1 MNTKVIAIANN
12 KGGSGKTTSSGVMG
26 QLLALLG
33 KKVLLIDGD
42 ESGNLSLLL
51 NQHDDDPQEVIDGL
65 IPGERKNIHE
75 LFKYRYSTYDDVR
88 QCIYS
93 TQIPNLDII
102 PSSKR
107 HSKTQTILFMNSA
120 KNNNVILKRAI
131 KCIKDD
137 YDFILIDN
145 APGQDILTV
154 NTFFAC
160 DLLLIPVRSEMYSY
174 KGVLETIDSIL
185 TIGEE
190 HDLDINLCGVFESQA
205 DARTDNFK
213 ILSSQYT
220 DLLGEKYLPH
230 VRKDVKLAELNT
242 TFCPIS
248 TFMLG
253 PKSNRSGAIL
263 DYMQLIL
270 NLNILD
276 TDTFDKL
283 TKLRDALLND
293 ATPNEIKEVLVHG

>member
-1 MNTKVIAIANN
+1 MSATVIAIDNN
-12 KGGSGKTTSSGVMG
+12 KGGSGKTTATGVLG
-26 QLLALLG
+26 QLLALVG

-51 NQHDDDPQEVIDGL
+51 NQHEDDPQEVIDG
-65 IPGERKNIHE
+65 IVPGERKNIHE

-88 QCIYS
+88 QCIYP

-160 DLLLIPVRSEMYSY
+160 DMLLIPVRSEMYSY

-185 TIGEE
+185 TISEE
-190 HDLDINLCGVFESQA
+190 HELDINLGGVFESQA
-205 DARTDNFK
+205 EERTDNFK
-213 ILSSQYT
+213 SLSLKYT
-220 DLLGEKYLPH
+220 ELLGDQYLTH
-230 VRKDVKLAELNT
+230 IRKDVKLAQLNT
-242 TFCPIS
+242 EFCPIS
-248 TFMLG
+248 TFILG
-253 PKSNRSGAIL
+253 PKSNRSGGIL

-270 NLNILD
+270 SLGILD
-276 TDTFDKL
+276 SNASNKL
-283 TKLRDALLND
+283 NRLRNVLIND
-293 ATPNEIKEVLVHG
+293 AAPNEVKEVLING